1 MSVVKGGCGVP
12 AAPVVGGLDLSIKE
26 YFILEQH
33 WQHSLLEHVV
43 SGNGLVSR
51 LCMENA

>member
-1 MSVVKGGCGVP
+1 M
-12 AAPVVGGLDLSIKE
+12 GGLDLSIKE

-33 WQHSLLEHVV
+33 WPRCLLEYVV
-43 SGNGLVSR
+43 SGNGIVLK